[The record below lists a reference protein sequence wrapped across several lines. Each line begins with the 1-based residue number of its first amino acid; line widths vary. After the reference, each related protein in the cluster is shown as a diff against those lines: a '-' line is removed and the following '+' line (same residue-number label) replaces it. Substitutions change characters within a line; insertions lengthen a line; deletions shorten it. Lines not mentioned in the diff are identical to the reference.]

1 MTGIGLHR
9 EVAGSGTGLGVGQW
23 VQGNTTN
30 GRQDKSADL
39 GRAHVVDCVEFPEH
53 RQMTTCWRVVWFS
66 QRFQRSTRRRTSSG
80 AACRP

>member
-9 EVAGSGTGLGVGQW
+9 GVAGSGTGLGVRQG

-39 GRAHVVDCVEFPEH
+39 GRAHVVDYVEFFQC
-53 RQMTTCWRVVWFS
+53 RKITTCWRVARIF
-66 QRFQRSTRRRTSSG
+66 QRFQRSERRRTPSEK
-80 AACRP
+80 ACCP